1 MHSQSN
7 LIYHYDGSFE
17 GLLCCVFE
25 SYAQKEIPLDIL
37 SPASFQTTLLPVKE
51 IPTEL
56 SKAERVRVSIPK
68 KISYSALDFIK
79 RAFLTCHTQ
88 KELYILLFLRK
99 GYCCGASVMSMLTDD
114 VVSALVNAVKHLDKE
129 SHLLK
134 GFIRFSVFNNA
145 LVAAIEPKNYVLPF
159 LARHFRE
166 RYPEERFLIY
176 DKTHRMGLVYQPYKT
191 VIIPIEELQLPE
203 ADEDE
208 QAFRALWR
216 LFYHTIEIKER
227 HNPRCRM
234 SLMPKRYWDNMTEF
248 GEDNFVFQD
257 NSQSEHKRKTFS
269 GRLLAEKEKGNFF
282 LDGRE
287 N

>member
-1 MHSQSN
+1 
-7 LIYHYDGSFE
+7 
-17 GLLCCVFE
+17 
-25 SYAQKEIPLDIL
+25 
-37 SPASFQTTLLPVKE
+37 
-51 IPTEL
+51 
-56 SKAERVRVSIPK
+56 
-68 KISYSALDFIK
+68 
-79 RAFLTCHTQ
+79 
-88 KELYILLFLRK
+88 
-99 GYCCGASVMSMLTDD
+99 MLTDD

-134 GFIRFSVFNNA
+134 GFIRFSVFSNA

-176 DKTHRMGLVYQPYKT
+176 DKTHRMGLAYQPYKT

-227 HNPRCRM
+227 HNPCCRM

-248 GEDNFVFQD
+248 GDLQTGTTLKRICSDKQTAYLNGRE
-257 NSQSEHKRKTFS
+257 RKTLSTVSEQDFLS
-269 GRLLAEKEKGNFF
+269 RQEKLS
-282 LDGRE
+282 LDT
-287 N
+287 